1 MNKTSNTANSN
12 LSAQRI
18 RMLFLS
24 LTILE
29 KTMKNTFIVFAFI
42 TLLIGCTI
50 TEENKSDSNGKGLI
64 SDIQKQMLTEMDRN
78 YDKFLTAEGDSIRYL
93 LWQEALADS
102 NYHLMVEIKIT
113 QLTHYLMRGDFREA
127 YEIVNEAIELSDK
140 SGSARYKVLSRK
152 WLADTKSEMG
162 EKEQALEI
170 INEAFEIF
178 ESELESDELKH
189 VLLGTRG
196 KIFSSLDR
204 NYEALADY
212 YEVIRII
219 EGDEEQRRNKA
230 VLNNM
235 IGLILN
241 DQDEYEEALERFTI
255 AYNINRELNSVHN
268 LSTNLNNLALALAGM
283 GKTEQAIDTL
293 FAAIAF
299 NTEYD
304 LKHAAIQNKFNLAV
318 NFIKKGDYINAI
330 DIGREGLKLSEEL
343 NFPFGMLYHNSVI
356 SRAYFNNGNYDTALG
371 HALDAYEL
379 SSLFGVR
386 QIMSDVTELIYKIYA
401 DKGETEQALAYLEI
415 HHELKLELKENVRS
429 AQISEL
435 RAQYNMEQKEAEFQL
450 LQQNLAIQE
459 SLNASQRQINAI
471 LFITMIIVTG
481 FLLYTFKNQ
490 RRLRLLL
497 SALEDQKNDIQK
509 KNKALEKLNSDRD
522 ALIGVIVHDL
532 KNPLSSISGLVEV
545 MSMNELDEEN
555 RSLLSMIDI
564 SSKKMQ
570 RLVNNLLDIKKVER
584 SDIQTEF
591 KEISTREIVEDSM
604 SAFRMMAA
612 RKLIIIQED
621 VDDFI
626 VKTYPDYVSRI
637 IDNLI
642 SNAIK
647 FSNLGSKVSLTI
659 KKATDNFWEIIV
671 DDEGIGIPEKEKEKL
686 FQMFSQISNKPTGGE
701 SSTGIGLYTV
711 ALLTSKLNGT
721 IFLEDKKNQGSR
733 FVCRLPFSTSNVNQ
747 KADKEYVRV
756 PG

>member
-93 LWQEALADS
+93 LWEEALADS

-304 LKHAAIQNKFNLAV
+304 LKHAVIQNKFNLAV

>member
-1 MNKTSNTANSN
+1 M
-12 LSAQRI
+12 SAQRI

>member
-93 LWQEALADS
+93 LWEEALADS

-152 WLADTKSEMG
+152 WLADTKAEMG

-189 VLLGTRG
+189 VLFGTRG

-304 LKHAAIQNKFNLAV
+304 LKHAVIQNKFNLAV

>member
-1 MNKTSNTANSN
+1 
-12 LSAQRI
+12 
-18 RMLFLS
+18 
-24 LTILE
+24 
-29 KTMKNTFIVFAFI
+29 MKNTFIVFAFI

-93 LWQEALADS
+93 LWEEALADS

-152 WLADTKSEMG
+152 WLADTKAEMG

>member
-304 LKHAAIQNKFNLAV
+304 LKHAVIQNKFNLAV

>member
-93 LWQEALADS
+93 LWEEALADS

-152 WLADTKSEMG
+152 WLADTKAEMG

-304 LKHAAIQNKFNLAV
+304 LKHAVIQNKFNLAV

>member
-1 MNKTSNTANSN
+1 
-12 LSAQRI
+12 
-18 RMLFLS
+18 
-24 LTILE
+24 
-29 KTMKNTFIVFAFI
+29 MKNTFIVFAFI

-93 LWQEALADS
+93 LWEEALADS

-152 WLADTKSEMG
+152 WLADTKAEMG

-189 VLLGTRG
+189 VLFGTRG

-304 LKHAAIQNKFNLAV
+304 LKHAVIQNKFNLAV

>member
-1 MNKTSNTANSN
+1 
-12 LSAQRI
+12 
-18 RMLFLS
+18 
-24 LTILE
+24 
-29 KTMKNTFIVFAFI
+29 MKNTFIVFAFI

-93 LWQEALADS
+93 LWEEALADS

-152 WLADTKSEMG
+152 WLADTKAEMG

-219 EGDEEQRRNKA
+219 EGDEEQLRNKA

-304 LKHAAIQNKFNLAV
+304 LKHAVIQNKFNLAV

>member
-93 LWQEALADS
+93 LWEEALADS

>member
-1 MNKTSNTANSN
+1 
-12 LSAQRI
+12 
-18 RMLFLS
+18 
-24 LTILE
+24 
-29 KTMKNTFIVFAFI
+29 MKNTFIVFAFI

-93 LWQEALADS
+93 LWEEALADS

-152 WLADTKSEMG
+152 WLADTKAEMG

-304 LKHAAIQNKFNLAV
+304 LKHAVIQNKFNLAV